1 MCTVRTMD
9 FSTLCW
15 KSACRSLARAWIA
28 AVLLGWQAWALAE
41 APSAEIVQLA
51 AERVDGGVY
60 VSAQMRLELAP
71 AVADAL
77 QKGVAVHF
85 VAQVQLLRDRWY
97 WYDKRIATATR
108 QMRLTYQP
116 LTQHWKLSLTQG
128 AGARSGLALNQTF
141 DTLAE
146 ALQALSRL
154 SRWKIAENVDMDPD
168 VRHYVEFSFKLDSS
182 ELPRPL
188 QIGILGQGDWTLA
201 VSKSQRVATEAG
213 K

>member
-1 MCTVRTMD
+1 MD

-15 KSACRSLARAWIA
+15 KSACRSLARAA
-28 AVLLGWQAWALAE
+28 LAVLVLWGHSWAAAE
-41 APSAEIVQLA
+41 GPNAEIVRLA
-51 AERVDGGVY
+51 AERSDGGVF

-71 AVADAL
+71 AVEEAL

-85 VAQVQLLRDRWY
+85 VAQAQLLRDRWY
-97 WYDKRIATATR
+97 WTDKRIATATR

-116 LTQHWKLSLTQG
+116 LTQQWKLSQTQG
-128 AGARSGLALNQTF
+128 AGARSGLALNQNF

-146 ALQALSRL
+146 TLQAMTRL
-154 SRWKIAENVDMDPD
+154 SRWKIADNVDMDPD
-168 VRHYVEFSFKLDSS
+168 ARHYVEFSFKLDSS

-188 QIGILGQGDWTLA
+188 QIGILGQSDWSLS
-201 VSKSQRVATEAG
+201 VNKSQRVSTDTG

>member
-1 MCTVRTMD
+1 MD

-15 KSACRSLARAWIA
+15 KSACRSLARALLAGFVLWAHSWA
-28 AVLLGWQAWALAE
+28 AAE
-41 APSAEIVQLA
+41 GPNAEIVRLA
-51 AERVDGGVY
+51 AERSEGGVF
-60 VSAQMRLELAP
+60 VSAQMRLELAS
-71 AVADAL
+71 AVEEAL

-85 VAQVQLLRDRWY
+85 VAQAQLLRDRWY
-97 WYDKRIATATR
+97 WTDKRIATATR

-116 LTQHWKLSLTQG
+116 LTQHWKLSQTQG

-154 SRWKIAENVDMDPD
+154 SRWRIADNVDMDPD
-168 VRHYVEFSFKLDSS
+168 ARHYVEFSFKLDSS

-188 QIGILGQGDWTLA
+188 QIGILGQSDWSLS
-201 VSKSQRVATEAG
+201 VNKSQRVSTDTG